1 LELKNSEKKMQDMG
15 TSGFQT
21 YLRLLRYVGRYWLA
35 FLVSVLGLFMHSAAE
50 IAFVDLLGYITDTV
64 GAMTSADHS
73 SSNLPSAGITAS
85 LANLFLSGSN
95 LERGAIIIP
104 VFLIIISL
112 VRGLG
117 YLIGSYGL
125 AYVSNFLVH
134 SLRTDILS
142 KYLHL
147 PSDFF
152 NRAMSGHLVSVVTFN
167 VQQVTEAGTRAI
179 KTLLQ
184 QGSLVL
190 GLLGYLFYVNWKLT
204 LFFIAV
210 MPLIAFLV
218 SMVSKRFRMISQRIQ
233 SAMGDVTHVT
243 QEVVNGYQEVKMFG
257 GADTEL
263 SRMNEASHNNRK
275 QNMKMA
281 FTEGVS
287 NPLVMII
294 VSLAFAAITAV
305 MLSPT
310 ILSSMTAGSFITF
323 LVASGML
330 VKPIRQLTEINS
342 AIQRG
347 IAASQSI
354 FEVLDADSEPDT
366 GTINLAAVKGC
377 FVFRDIN
384 FSYNGSDKPVL
395 ERINFEVKPGETIA
409 LVGSSGS
416 GKSSLVNLIPRFYNL
431 KQGSILLDDNDIKDY
446 SLASLRQQIAIVS
459 QRVTLFNGSIYDNIS
474 YGDLKECS
482 AEQIKAAAQMA
493 NAHEFI
499 EKLPE
504 GYDTLIGDNGVMLSG
519 GQRQRIAIAR
529 AILKD
534 APILIL
540 DEATSA
546 LDTDS
551 ERYIQAALD
560 GLIKDRTTF
569 VIAHRLSTIEK
580 ADRILVMESG
590 QIAEQG
596 SHKELLSQSGRYA
609 QLYNQEFDSTDVVVD

>member
-1 LELKNSEKKMQDMG
+1 MTMESDS
-15 TSGFQT
+15 SGLQT

-35 FLVSVLGLFMHSAAE
+35 FLISVLGLFMHSAAE

-64 GAMTSADHS
+64 GAMNSATNAPS
-73 SSNLPSAGITAS
+73 SVPSAGITSS
-85 LANLFLSGSN
+85 LANAFFGESKIVNGAVVIPLFL
-95 LERGAIIIP
+95 I
-104 VFLIIISL
+104 LISI

-134 SLRTDILS
+134 ALRTDILK

-152 NRAMSGHLVSVVTFN
+152 NRSMSGHLVSVVTFN
-167 VQQVTEAGTRAI
+167 VQQVTEAGTKAI

-190 GLLGYLFYVNWKLT
+190 GLLSYLFYINWKLT

-210 MPLIAFLV
+210 MPFIAFLV
-218 SMVSKRFRMISQRIQ
+218 SIVSKRFRLISQRIQ
-233 SAMGDVTHVT
+233 SAMGDVTQVT
-243 QEVVNGYQEVKMFG
+243 QEVVNGHQEVRMFG
-257 GADTEL
+257 AEAVEQA
-263 SRMNEASHNNRK
+263 RMALASHNNRR

-281 FTEGVS
+281 FTEGLS
-287 NPLVMII
+287 NPLVMLI
-294 VSLAFAAITAV
+294 VSIAFAAITAF
-305 MLSPT
+305 MLSPS

-347 IAASQSI
+347 IAAAQSI
-354 FEVLDADSEPDT
+354 FEVLDADAEIDSGAIELKSANGNFEFCDLNFNYKKST
-366 GTINLAAVKGC
+366 KQVLS
-377 FVFRDIN
+377 DIN
-384 FSYNGSDKPVL
+384 FSVSA
-395 ERINFEVKPGETIA
+395 GETIA

-416 GKSSLVNLIPRFYNL
+416 GKSTLVNLIPRFYSL
-431 KQGSILLDDNDIKDY
+431 HQGTILLDGKDIKDY
-446 SLASLRQQIAIVS
+446 TLTSLREQIAIVS
-459 QRVTLFNGSIYDNIS
+459 QKVTLFNGSIYSNIA
-474 YGDLKECS
+474 YGSLANKS
-482 AEQIKAAAQMA
+482 VEQVESAAQMA
-493 NAHEFI
+493 NADEFI
-499 EKLPE
+499 KNLPE
-504 GYDTLIGDNGVMLSG
+504 GYDTLIGDDGVMLSG

-551 ERYIQAALD
+551 ERFIQAALD

-590 QIAEQG
+590 RIVEQG
-596 SHKELLSQSGRYA
+596 SHEELLSLSGRYA
-609 QLYNQEFDSTDVVVD
+609 QLCNQEFENTEDAAV